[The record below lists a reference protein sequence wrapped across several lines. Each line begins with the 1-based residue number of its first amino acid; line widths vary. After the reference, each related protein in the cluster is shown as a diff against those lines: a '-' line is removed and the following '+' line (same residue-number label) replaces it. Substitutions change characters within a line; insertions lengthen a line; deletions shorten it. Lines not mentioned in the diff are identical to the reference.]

1 MIHKQVL
8 VRNMSTAI
16 HNLCSDLSK
25 DFPLRICFSHVAGV
39 KNNSYFNSKLVPGQ
53 DPSVLINSPVW
64 RFGNPEFSDSD
75 FPGQHNIFMEFLGG
89 NMSFYRQPI
98 IVKCCCFGQLC
109 VTGPDLHPC
118 QGCTPAGYAI
128 PATDAGTTHV
138 TNALKS
144 ETAETG
150 LTDLLFYLP
159 IIPEVQYERLM
170 RRYHIH
176 KLVRLLSRVLPKIL
190 DQEILAKIGHKVS
203 DIENNRRAVSESPK
217 AGCELL
223 PSENNSLMH
232 KLAFLTI
239 VKSWML

>member
-1 MIHKQVL
+1 M
-8 VRNMSTAI
+8 
-16 HNLCSDLSK
+16 
-25 DFPLRICFSHVAGV
+25 
-39 KNNSYFNSKLVPGQ
+39 
-53 DPSVLINSPVW
+53 
-64 RFGNPEFSDSD
+64 
-75 FPGQHNIFMEFLGG
+75 
-89 NMSFYRQPI
+89 
-98 IVKCCCFGQLC
+98 
-109 VTGPDLHPC
+109 
-118 QGCTPAGYAI
+118 
-128 PATDAGTTHV
+128 

-150 LTDLLFYLP
+150 LTDLLFFLP

-170 RRYHIH
+170 RKYHIH

-232 KLAFLTI
+232 KLAFLTL
-239 VKSWML
+239 VKSSNKLHRPKKGGIVNGISIL